1 MMGDPLGSSRVS
13 SQKQNPEGV
22 VGAQSGQYRAMVESS
37 PGCGGG
43 SGGWIVTS
51 HVDPVNHVCIFIF
64 LEVVF
69 GGWGVMGK
77 LPRGRFDL
85 NCDMDWLIVAVQLG
99 GLFQQGWHI
108 RVHYGRLV
116 TFMRILLMSCYFDRV
131 DKRVPCDSDWAS
143 SKVGF
148 QPNGEQGVEE
158 LVVQLNQTLK
168 ISSMEQGIK
177 LVGKVLT
184 QKPVNKWGV
193 RNILRA
199 AWQEL
204 GEVEIKWVRENVFVI
219 SAKDENVASKIIE
232 QVPWAVMK
240 KVFSVVKWP
249 PELALEE
256 LELDAVPFWVQI
268 RGIPLGLASAGKF
281 IAMEDPGLARGFLRV
296 RILVD
301 TEKPLFKGCWIRRDT
316 NRDTWVEFRYERL
329 QDFCYRC
336 GRIGH
341 NNTECTVE
349 VTREGA
355 VAYGEWLKAPPVR
368 DVVAVTRVE
377 CVGRG
382 ERRQAGGAQTGQ
394 RGYSES
400 QQHTELSRGGGT
412 STIQSTGPKK
422 WRRRRRTEGEDSSS
436 SSSMERTK
444 PRGEGHAENNQG
456 VNEVLSAQGE
466 DPMWGIKR
474 GVESQEVLLT
484 SVSQK
489 KPRGPDMEEKCQGR
503 VECAVSTPEANK
515 EEISEHQ
522 ARKELSAG
530 GSDTARSDTTV
541 RALHGLIRNRRPSMI
556 FLSETKMKDHRIC
569 GVRRR
574 LGYSNGF
581 NVSPIG
587 RSGGLSLWWED
598 NLEVKIIYSSKH
610 IIDAVMKG
618 KGQTHWCRLTGVYGT
633 PYRNEESV
641 FWDWMGNH
649 FIPTDIPW
657 ICGGDFI
664 EYIWDHKKS
673 GGVEVLYNRPRFL
686 EEFMSSSQLLDLGF
700 HGSAFIWKGLRRGE
714 WVEERLDRVLA
725 NERWQECWPN
735 SHVVHGMD
743 LASDHCPIILNS
755 SLEGPKGRNLF
766 RFEAYWAMEEECKEL
781 VKICWEGRQHG
792 SPVNRWVRKI
802 NDCRSRLSRWNHS
815 KFKGRS
821 YKIQE
826 LLSYYWCQRSRVKWL
841 REGDAN
847 TKFFHSSTLQRRRR
861 NKVVKLRN
869 KNGSWVDH
877 PSQVR
882 QLVENHFTSVFCS
895 AGDRDW
901 GAMLDCLTP
910 SVTSEMNAA
919 LIAPVTEEEIKEA
932 AMQMGGLKAPGPDGF
947 QGIFYHTYWEIVRE
961 DIFALVRDLLQESA
975 GTGHLNQ
982 THIVLIPKVPNPE
995 YVSQFRPISLCNYSY
1010 KILSKILAN
1019 RLKVLLPTII
1029 SPSQNAFVAGRQIQ
1043 DSIGIAHE
1051 MFHFLK
1057 GRKARNKFEM
1067 GIKLDMQKAY
1077 DRVEW
1082 DFLDAVMER
1091 MGFCNRWRSL
1101 ISGCL
1106 SSVQFAVLLNGQAG
1120 APFVPS
1126 RGIRQGDPLSPYLFI
1141 LVGEV
1146 LSKMIQG
1153 AVDQGRLEG
1162 VKMGGSG
1169 PVISHLFFADDTLLF
1184 LRADQKNCRN
1194 LRHLIESFC
1203 VASGQKV
1210 NLMKSSVFFG
1220 VNVPMGIADQLGRS
1234 FGMVVVN
1241 NPGTYLGVPA
1251 IWGRSKIMEKLQ
1263 GWKQSSLSRASKEVL
1278 IKAVIQAIPAYPM
1291 SIFKFPKVGCKEG
1304 AHKIHWVSNEVIKA
1318 RYFPHCSIWDAK
1330 KGGRASWAWSSLLC
1344 GRDLIREGSHWQ
1356 IMGGQEVRVW
1366 QDRWLP
1372 SLPLGHPVPFGP
1384 VAVTP
1389 GLRVSDLICPES
1401 GRWNLGFLQPIISG
1415 EDMQAIE
1422 ETPLGDLSRKD
1433 WLIWEFNKNECYSV
1447 KSGYRWLQ
1455 DRSLELRD
1463 TCRPS
1468 VRGVPR
1474 SLWKGIWK
1482 LEVPPK
1488 LRHFLWLT
1496 VHGCLPTRDALFR
1509 QRSSQTSTYPICCCH
1524 DETTEHMFLS
1534 CSWVEPI
1541 WFGGALGYK
1550 VDRLSLPDWVDWFQ
1564 AVFSPNMCTTG
1575 DTKWQRSY
1583 IVFTCWCIWKARCD
1597 FVFNGVPLCPPKVL
1611 AAITMAVS
1619 SFFGAKAAAG
1629 CRNVGYGRKENQA
1642 VRWCAP
1648 VNPFVKINVDASW
1661 SKASKLGFAGVI
1673 ARGQDRRMVA
1683 AARYAIRAPSA
1694 AAAEA
1699 TTLMHGCQ
1707 LGAALGLR
1715 YVILESDSLEAIK
1728 CLSSSLS
1735 VGSWEAFPML
1745 ARVKQMGRD
1754 FLDCRWSWV
1763 PRLANCVAHEL
1774 ASVDFPEMCDVV
1786 WVERPPSSLVFVL
1799 NNDGLPCPH

>member
-1 MMGDPLGSSRVS
+1 MSYIFWNCRGLG
-13 SQKQNPEGV
+13 
-22 VGAQSGQYRAMVESS
+22 
-37 PGCGGG
+37 
-43 SGGWIVTS
+43 
-51 HVDPVNHVCIFIF
+51 
-64 LEVVF
+64 
-69 GGWGVMGK
+69 
-77 LPRGRFDL
+77 
-85 NCDMDWLIVAVQLG
+85 
-99 GLFQQGWHI
+99 
-108 RVHYGRLV
+108 
-116 TFMRILLMSCYFDRV
+116 
-131 DKRVPCDSDWAS
+131 
-143 SKVGF
+143 
-148 QPNGEQGVEE
+148 
-158 LVVQLNQTLK
+158 
-168 ISSMEQGIK
+168 
-177 LVGKVLT
+177 
-184 QKPVNKWGV
+184 
-193 RNILRA
+193 
-199 AWQEL
+199 
-204 GEVEIKWVRENVFVI
+204 
-219 SAKDENVASKIIE
+219 
-232 QVPWAVMK
+232 
-240 KVFSVVKWP
+240 
-249 PELALEE
+249 
-256 LELDAVPFWVQI
+256 
-268 RGIPLGLASAGKF
+268 
-281 IAMEDPGLARGFLRV
+281 
-296 RILVD
+296 
-301 TEKPLFKGCWIRRDT
+301 
-316 NRDTWVEFRYERL
+316 
-329 QDFCYRC
+329 
-336 GRIGH
+336 
-341 NNTECTVE
+341 
-349 VTREGA
+349 
-355 VAYGEWLKAPPVR
+355 
-368 DVVAVTRVE
+368 
-377 CVGRG
+377 
-382 ERRQAGGAQTGQ
+382 
-394 RGYSES
+394 
-400 QQHTELSRGGGT
+400 
-412 STIQSTGPKK
+412 
-422 WRRRRRTEGEDSSS
+422 
-436 SSSMERTK
+436 
-444 PRGEGHAENNQG
+444 
-456 VNEVLSAQGE
+456 
-466 DPMWGIKR
+466 
-474 GVESQEVLLT
+474 
-484 SVSQK
+484 
-489 KPRGPDMEEKCQGR
+489 
-503 VECAVSTPEANK
+503 
-515 EEISEHQ
+515 
-522 ARKELSAG
+522 
-530 GSDTARSDTTV
+530 SDTTV

-581 NVSPIG
+581 DVSPNG

-598 NLEVKIIYSSKH
+598 NLEVKIIFSSKH
-610 IIDAVMKG
+610 IIDAVMKCE
-618 KGQTHWCRLTGVYGT
+618 GQTHWCRFTGVYGT
-633 PYRNEESV
+633 PYRNEKSV
-641 FWDWMGNH
+641 FWDWMDHH

-657 ICGGDFI
+657 ICGGDFN
-664 EYIWDHKKS
+664 EYIRDHEKS

-686 EEFMSSSQLLDLGF
+686 EEFMVSSQLLDLGF
-700 HGSAFIWKGLRRGE
+700 HGSAFTWRGLRRGE

-755 SLEGPKGRNLF
+755 SIVGPKGRKLF

-781 VKICWEGRQHG
+781 VKNCWEGRQHEI
-792 SPVNRWVRKI
+792 REK
-802 NDCRSRLSRWNHS
+802 SRRVDELRL
-815 KFKGRS
+815 
-821 YKIQE
+821 QE
-826 LLSYYWCQRSRVKWL
+826 ESYWCQRSRVKWL

-869 KNGSWVDH
+869 EDGSWVDR

-882 QLVENHFTSVFCS
+882 QLVENHFISVFCS

-901 GAMLDCLTP
+901 GALLDCLTP

-932 AMQMGGLKAPGPDGF
+932 TMQMGALKAPGPDGF

-961 DIFALVRDLLQESA
+961 DISALIKDLLQESE
-975 GTGHLNQ
+975 GTGRLNL

-1019 RLKVLLPTII
+1019 RLKVLLPTVIF
-1029 SPSQNAFVAGRQIQ
+1029 PSQNAFVAGRQIQ

-1091 MGFCNRWRSL
+1091 MGFCSRWRSL

-1153 AVDQGRLEG
+1153 AVGQGRLEG

-1220 VNVPMGIADQLGRS
+1220 VNVPKGIANQLGGS
-1234 FGMVVVN
+1234 LGMAVVN

-1251 IWGRSKIMEKLQ
+1251 IWGRSKQRGLAYVKGRIMEKLQ
-1263 GWKQSSLSRASKEVL
+1263 GWKQSSLSRAGKEVL

-1291 SIFKFPKVGCKEG
+1291 SIFKFPKVVCNELDALVAGFWWGSKEG
-1304 AHKIHWVSNEVIKA
+1304 ANKIHWVSKEVLGIPKELGGLGFRNFQEFNDALLAKQCWRLITEPDSLWAQVIKA

-1389 GLRVSDLICPES
+1389 GLRVRDLICPKS
-1401 GRWNLGFLQPIISG
+1401 GRWNIGFLQPIISG

-1433 WLIWEFNKNECYSV
+1433 RLVWEFNKNGCYSV

-1463 TCRPS
+1463 TRRPS

-1474 SLWKGIWK
+1474 SLWKEIWK

-1488 LRHFLWLT
+1488 LRHFLWLS

-1509 QRSSQTSTYPICCCH
+1509 RRSSQNSTCPICCCH

-1550 VDRLSLPDWVDWFQ
+1550 VDRLSLPDWVDWIQ

-1575 DTKWQRSY
+1575 DSKWRRSY
-1583 IVFTCWCIWKARCD
+1583 IVVTCWCIWKARCD

-1611 AAITMAVS
+1611 VAITLAVS
-1619 SFFGAKAAAG
+1619 SFFGAKAATG
-1629 CRNVGYGRKENQA
+1629 FRKVGDGRKENLA

-1648 VNPFVKINVDASW
+1648 VDPFVKINVDASW

-1699 TTLMHGCQ
+1699 TALMHGCQ

-1728 CLSSSLS
+1728 SLSSSLS

-1745 ARVKQMGRD
+1745 ARVKQLGRD
-1754 FLDCRWSWV
+1754 FSECRWSWV
-1763 PRLANCVAHEL
+1763 PRLANGVAHEL

-1786 WVERPPSSLVFVL
+1786 WVDRPPSSLVFVL

>member
-1 MMGDPLGSSRVS
+1 MYETLKTKKFQDRDGGVEPWRGGEDGGMSRG
-13 SQKQNPEGV
+13 EDT
-22 VGAQSGQYRAMVESS
+22 
-37 PGCGGG
+37 G
-43 SGGWIVTS
+43 SG
-51 HVDPVNHVCIFIF
+51 
-64 LEVVF
+64 L
-69 GGWGVMGK
+69 
-77 LPRGRFDL
+77 
-85 NCDMDWLIVAVQLG
+85 
-99 GLFQQGWHI
+99 
-108 RVHYGRLV
+108 
-116 TFMRILLMSCYFDRV
+116 
-131 DKRVPCDSDWAS
+131 
-143 SKVGF
+143 
-148 QPNGEQGVEE
+148 GVEE
-158 LVVQLNQTLK
+158 LVVQLNQTLEL
-168 ISSMEQGIK
+168 SSMEQGIK

-204 GEVEIKWVRENVFVI
+204 GEVEIKWVRENIFVI

-256 LELDAVPFWVQI
+256 LELDAVPFW
-268 RGIPLGLASAGKF
+268 AGKF

-296 RILVD
+296 RIVVD

-349 VTREGA
+349 VTEEGA

-382 ERRQAGGAQTGQ
+382 ERR
-394 RGYSES
+394 
-400 QQHTELSRGGGT
+400 
-412 STIQSTGPKK
+412 TGPKK

-444 PRGEGHAENNQG
+444 PRGEGQAENNQG
-456 VNEVLSAQGE
+456 VNEVLL
-466 DPMWGIKR
+466 KR

-489 KPRGPDMEEKCQGR
+489 KPRGPDMEEECQGR
-503 VECAVSTPEANK
+503 VVERWRSLNSKEGSQVVECAVSTPEANK

-522 ARKELSAG
+522 ARKELLGG

-581 NVSPIG
+581 DVSPNG

-598 NLEVKIIYSSKH
+598 NMEVKIIYSSKH

-618 KGQTHWCRLTGVYGT
+618 EGQTHWCRLTGVYGT
-633 PYRNEESV
+633 PHRNEKSV
-641 FWDWMGNH
+641 FWDWMGHH

-657 ICGGDFI
+657 ICGGDFN
-664 EYIWDHKKS
+664 EYIWDHEKS
-673 GGVEVLYNRPRFL
+673 G

-700 HGSAFIWKGLRRGE
+700 HGSAITWRGLRRGE
-714 WVEERLDRVLA
+714 WVEEHLDRVFA
-725 NERWQECWPN
+725 NERWQACWPN

-755 SLEGPKGRNLF
+755 SIEGPKGRKLF
-766 RFEAYWAMEEECKEL
+766 RFEAYWAVEEECKEL
-781 VKICWEGRQHG
+781 VKRCWDGRQHG

-802 NDCRSRLSRWNHS
+802 NECRSRLSRWNQS

-826 LLSYYWCQRSRVKWL
+826 LLSQLDTLQRDWGPNYAEIREKSRLVDELRLQEESYWCQRSRVKWL

-869 KNGSWVDH
+869 ENGSWVER

-901 GAMLDCLTP
+901 GALLDCLTP

-932 AMQMGGLKAPGPDGF
+932 AMQMGALKAPGPDGF

-961 DIFALVRDLLQESA
+961 DIFALVRDLLRESA
-975 GTGHLNQ
+975 GTGHLNL

-1043 DSIGIAHE
+1043 DNIGIAHE

-1067 GIKLDMQKAY
+1067 
-1077 DRVEW
+1077 

-1091 MGFCNRWRSL
+1091 MGFCSRWRSL

-1153 AVDQGRLEG
+1153 AVGQGRLEG

-1169 PVISHLFFADDTLLF
+1169 PVIYHLFFADDTLLF
-1184 LRADQKNCRN
+1184 LRADQKNCCN
-1194 LRHLIESFC
+1194 LRHLLESFC

-1220 VNVPMGIADQLGRS
+1220 VNVPKGIADQLGRS
-1234 FGMVVVN
+1234 LGMVVVN
-1241 NPGTYLGVPA
+1241 NPGTYLGRGLAYVK
-1251 IWGRSKIMEKLQ
+1251 GRIMEKLQ
-1263 GWKQSSLSRASKEVL
+1263 GLSRL
-1278 IKAVIQAIPAYPM
+1278 D
-1291 SIFKFPKVGCKEG
+1291 IFP
-1304 AHKIHWVSNEVIKA
+1304 IA
-1318 RYFPHCSIWDAK
+1318 RY
-1330 KGGRASWAWSSLLC
+1330 GTRRRVVGR
-1344 GRDLIREGSHWQ
+1344 
-1356 IMGGQEVRVW
+1356 
-1366 QDRWLP
+1366 
-1372 SLPLGHPVPFGP
+1372 LG
-1384 VAVTP
+1384 
-1389 GLRVSDLICPES
+1389 
-1401 GRWNLGFLQPIISG
+1401 
-1415 EDMQAIE
+1415 
-1422 ETPLGDLSRKD
+1422 
-1433 WLIWEFNKNECYSV
+1433 
-1447 KSGYRWLQ
+1447 
-1455 DRSLELRD
+1455 
-1463 TCRPS
+1463 
-1468 VRGVPR
+1468 RGVAFF
-1474 SLWKGIWK
+1474 
-1482 LEVPPK
+1482 V
-1488 LRHFLWLT
+1488 
-1496 VHGCLPTRDALFR
+1496 
-1509 QRSSQTSTYPICCCH
+1509 
-1524 DETTEHMFLS
+1524 
-1534 CSWVEPI
+1534 
-1541 WFGGALGYK
+1541 
-1550 VDRLSLPDWVDWFQ
+1550 
-1564 AVFSPNMCTTG
+1564 
-1575 DTKWQRSY
+1575 
-1583 IVFTCWCIWKARCD
+1583 ARCD

-1629 CRNVGYGRKENQA
+1629 CRNVGDGRKENQA
-1642 VRWCAP
+1642 MRWCAP

-1661 SKASKLGFAGVI
+1661 SNDSKLGFAGVI
-1673 ARGQDRRMVA
+1673 ARGQDRRMMA
-1683 AARYAIRAPSA
+1683 AARYAIRAHSA

-1699 TTLMHGCQ
+1699 TALMHGCQ
-1707 LGAALGLR
+1707 LGAAMGLSCSINR
-1715 YVILESDSLEAIK
+1715 ALR
-1728 CLSSSLS
+1728 
-1735 VGSWEAFPML
+1735 ML
-1745 ARVKQMGRD
+1745 
-1754 FLDCRWSWV
+1754 
-1763 PRLANCVAHEL
+1763 
-1774 ASVDFPEMCDVV
+1774 
-1786 WVERPPSSLVFVL
+1786 
-1799 NNDGLPCPH
+1799 